1 MGHHRINELLQAKR
15 VVDRLSAE
23 GSTCNGCSL
32 THVDAVSVEGVEV
45 ERVGGVCLHEGEEDQ
60 EDQIPHRR
68 QLAIPSRCPRLT
80 SR

>member
-45 ERVGGVCLHEGEEDQ
+45 ERVGGVCLHEGGGKTKR
-60 EDQIPHRR
+60 IRFPIVANSPSHRGAR
-68 QLAIPSRCPRLT
+68 G
-80 SR
+80 